1 MDQSK
6 EKDTAAARQQR
17 EKTIRREV
25 GGYNR
30 DRHARLSRRYGKN
43 WRGSK

>member
-1 MDQSK
+1 MDKAK
-6 EKDTAAARQQR
+6 EKDTAAAQQQR
-17 EKTIRREV
+17 EKNIRREV

-30 DRHARLSRRYGKN
+30 DRHARLSRRCGKN